1 MYLLRVI
8 YPALMSIART
18 FVRRESGRELSFQR
32 RMRAADWKTQLS
44 YSRKR
49 AIEYANHMAEV
60 SPAYRK
66 LLRQWEVC
74 LPIREENWQTLPTLC
89 KKDLQQDPN
98 SWFNSTLQPDSVSW
112 SSTSGS
118 SGEPFRF
125 PETRESRMAEF
136 ISAELNMRD
145 IGWRP
150 GMPEAL
156 IKVLPPKITG
166 LRRCI
171 RQMLGTLPVSFSAI
185 NYRADDTPMIVEAI
199 NRAGVQYLK
208 SYPTVL
214 LLLAEEML
222 KRNLRCHV
230 PMIIVFGEGLSPA
243 RAQVIEEAFQ
253 AKVYRDYG
261 GSEAMH
267 IGFQCT
273 KCPSYRLDLARFYV
287 EVLDGNTPVPYGQ
300 AGEIVVTSFRNSAFP
315 FVRYRMGDV
324 AAMIDPET
332 RCPCGGGVWRLGEIQ
347 GRIIDVIYTPNGER
361 LDAAFL
367 VVVME
372 HAHDHILAYKFLQ
385 REPDLVEVLYVP
397 RHERAMQHLAPI
409 EKQIVDRVKG
419 GLRLTWTSV
428 PEISPDPS
436 GKRKILVPLKQEWKT
451 SVE

>member
-1 MYLLRVI
+1 MYLLRTI
-8 YPALMSIART
+8 YPALMSLART
-18 FVRRESGRELSFQR
+18 FVRRESGRELRLQR
-32 RMRAADWKTQLS
+32 RLRAAGRETQLA
-44 YSRKR
+44 YSRRK
-49 AIEYANHMAEV
+49 AVEYANYMAGV

-66 LLRQWEVC
+66 LLGQRGIP
-74 LPIREENWQTLPTLC
+74 LPIREENWLFLPTLQ
-89 KKDLQQDPN
+89 KKDLQQDTN
-98 SWFNSTLQPDSVSW
+98 SWFNSTLQPDSVGW

-125 PETRESRMAEF
+125 PETPESRMAEF

-156 IKVLPPKITG
+156 IKVQPPKITG
-166 LRRCI
+166 LRRRI
-171 RQMLGTLPVSFSAI
+171 RKLLGTLPVSFSAVD
-185 NYRADDTPMIVEAI
+185 YRAEDTPKIVEAF

-222 KRNLRCHV
+222 KRNLRCHI
-230 PMIIVFGEGLSPA
+230 PMIMVFGEGLSA
-243 RAQVIEEAFQ
+243 ERAKVIEEAFN
-253 AKVYRDYG
+253 AKVHRDYG

-267 IGFQCT
+267 VGFQCT
-273 KCPSYRLDLARFYV
+273 RCPSYRLDFARFYV
-287 EVLDGNTPVPYGQ
+287 EILDGDLPVPYGQ
-300 AGEIVVTSFRNSAFP
+300 TGEIVVTSFRNRAFP

-324 AAMIDPET
+324 AAMLDPNES
-332 RCPCGGGVWRLGEIQ
+332 CPCGGGAWRLGEIQ
-347 GRIIDVIYTPNGER
+347 GRIIDVIYAPNGER

-372 HAHDHILAYKFLQ
+372 HAHDHVLAYKFIQ
-385 REPDLVEVLYVP
+385 REPGLVEVLYVP
-397 RHERAMQHLAPI
+397 RHDRAQQYIAPI
-409 EKQIVDRVKG
+409 ERQIVDRVKG
-419 GLRLTWTSV
+419 GLRLIWTAV
-428 PEISPDPS
+428 PEILSDPS